1 MRQVSTRG
9 GGSGAGGQGT
19 YKLQPQQ
26 YGFKGRALGCSVVLS
41 THSRKRISENLPMNL
56 TTSIPNSNI
65 VIHFPQGPL
74 NVSTIGLRFEFE
86 IEVVSVSKKL

>member
-1 MRQVSTRG
+1 
-9 GGSGAGGQGT
+9 
-19 YKLQPQQ
+19 
-26 YGFKGRALGCSVVLS
+26 
-41 THSRKRISENLPMNL
+41 MNL
-56 TTSIPNSNI
+56 TTSIPNLNI